1 MDSPY
6 IVDDLIVAPATPRGR
21 SALAIVRSSGP
32 QCIEVFSRVFSHP
45 DMLIDSSGNR
55 IHHGWLVDENKIY
68 IDEVMVSVFRAP
80 SSYTG
85 QDAVEV
91 SCHGGPVVIDRVM
104 TLFRSIGFRDSSPGE
119 FTFRAFFF
127 KKMDLIKAEA
137 VNEIINARTDKA
149 RALAIS
155 RLAGSV
161 GICVEEA
168 KHTVKH
174 QLAIASL
181 SLDYPEDETES
192 ISFDYAALRKTR
204 LSLEQMIG
212 TWQTNRLYQD
222 GVQIALAGPTNAGK
236 STLFN
241 LFLKEERSI
250 VTEIPGTTRNWVE
263 AWTTLDDIPLKL
275 VDTAGLRCDSDDPIE
290 LEGIRRT
297 RDIISASDFTIVI
310 VDGCAGA
317 TAAKRFYDEECVKRH
332 NGQHK
337 LICVWNKADEAPHA
351 PEGWIAISALSGLGF
366 SSLADVLR
374 TRILEYGGAADE
386 NTPIINSNRQKKLL
400 ERAVKALKQF
410 ESNEMIPVDLKS
422 EDLQEALDAL
432 GEITGEVSRADIL
445 ALMFSEF
452 CVGK

>member
-6 IVDDLIVAPATPRGR
+6 IVDDLIAAPATPRGR

-32 QCIEVFSRVFSHP
+32 QCIEVFSNIFSHP
-45 DMLIDSSGNR
+45 EILIDSSGNR

-68 IDEVMVSVFRAP
+68 IDEVMVSIFRAP
-80 SSYTG
+80 FSYTG
-85 QDAVEV
+85 QDSVEV

-104 TLFRSIGFRDSSPGE
+104 VLFRSIGFRDSSPGE

-127 KKMDLIKAEA
+127 GKMDLIKAEA

-161 GICVEEA
+161 GACVEEA

-174 QLAIASL
+174 QLAVASL
-181 SLDYPEDETES
+181 ALDYPEDETES
-192 ISFDYAALRKTR
+192 IPFDYAALREAR

-212 TWQTNRLYQD
+212 TWQTSRLYQD
-222 GVQIALAGPTNAGK
+222 GVRIALAGPANAGK

-250 VTEIPGTTRNWVE
+250 VTEIPGTTRDWVE
-263 AWTTLDDIPLKL
+263 AWTALDDIPLRL

-297 RDIISASDFTIVI
+297 RDIISASDFTIVL
-310 VDGCAGA
+310 VDGCVGA
-317 TAAKRFYDEECVKRH
+317 AAAENFYDEECVNLH
-332 NGQHK
+332 NDQHK
-337 LICVWNKADEAPHA
+337 LIRVWNKADEAPNA
-351 PEGWIAISALSGLGF
+351 PDGWIALSALRGSGF
-366 SSLADVLR
+366 SKLAGVLR
-374 TRILEYGGAADE
+374 TRILDSGGAVDE
-386 NTPIINSNRQKKLL
+386 NTPIIDSIRQKKLL
-400 ERAVKALKQF
+400 ERSVKALKQF

-422 EDLQEALDAL
+422 EDLQEALNAL
-432 GEITGEVSRADIL
+432 GEMTGEVNRADIL